1 MTHDVAGVLDAVA
14 RFAAG
19 HGVRAEAPVVMSHS
33 SNIVVHLAPAPV
45 VARIANVT
53 AAGRDR
59 PDRSLARELALTA
72 HLASLHIPTTAPS
85 AELPPGPHE
94 IGGRWVSFIE
104 HVSLAPVVDD
114 DAARAGDALADVIEA
129 MATFQD
135 PDGLFDRSLA
145 DEADVVLAR
154 LEGRID
160 EGDRQLLLEWR
171 DEAFLPAAED
181 AQPVHAD
188 PHRRNIGR
196 RADGELVWFD
206 FDDAVCDSRLVDVA
220 TLFRSWPAAGM
231 VAGER
236 LGIDVD
242 GAAVAE
248 HVEQREAWG
257 GIWGQMFVL
266 ELGDE
271 HAAYAAAALAR
282 RRR

>member
-1 MTHDVAGVLDAVA
+1 MNEVVGAVA
-14 RFAAG
+14 RFAAT
-19 HGVRAEAPVVMSHS
+19 HGVRSDTPVVMSHS

-59 PDRSLARELALTA
+59 PDRSLARELALTG
-72 HLASLHIPTTAPS
+72 HLASLAIPTTAPS

-94 IGGRWVSFIE
+94 IAGRWVSFVE
-104 HVSLAPVVDD
+104 HVTLTPVAEA
-114 DAARAGDALADVIEA
+114 DAKRAGDALADVIEA
-129 MATFQD
+129 MATFGD

-160 EGDRQLLLEWR
+160 EDDRQLLLEWR
-171 DEAFLPAAED
+171 SEAFLTATDD

-188 PHRRNIGR
+188 PHRSNVGR
-196 RADGELVWFD
+196 RDDGELVWFD
-206 FDDAVCDSRLVDVA
+206 FDDAVRDSPLVDVA
-220 TLFRSWPAAGM
+220 TIYRSWPPAGR
-231 VAGER
+231 VVGER
-236 LGIDVD
+236 LGVEVD
-242 GAAVAE
+242 GADVTD

-266 ELGDE
+266 ELGDS

-282 RRR
+282 CRQ